1 MSFFAGGTAVANTYF
16 RLFYDSNPAIGNDQS
31 THGVFAGPGSALGN
45 PFQNSWNLGMEF
57 LATTNPAIGITAPA
71 GVFNPNA
78 QGQYTF
84 ALVAYTGIAGAEIGR
99 SAIVVNVVPEPGTFA
114 LAGLALLGLAA
125 ARRRA

>member
-1 MSFFAGGTAVANTYF
+1 M
-16 RLFYDSNPAIGNDQS
+16 
-31 THGVFAGPGSALGN
+31 GN

-78 QGQYTF
+78 QGQYSF
-84 ALVAYTGIAGAEIGR
+84 ALVAYTSITGAEIGR